1 MEQFLPYFYRRDR
14 AGGLIDKMD
23 RMTSAE
29 RERAVAYLKETM
41 AAVVLSTEGLTD
53 AQWRHKPSPEEWS
66 IAECVEHLGIVEN
79 FLLRTLQEMATAPA
93 APEDQL
99 ALVAGKEDMIVKAVP
114 ARESK
119 IKGPPGAM
127 PKGSEPGPALAR
139 FVEVRGRLIVYAGT
153 TSDPLRTRLFPHIV
167 FGPLDGF
174 QWLILLA
181 AHSERHRRQLE
192 EVKTSAGYPRAS
204 A

>member
-1 MEQFLPYFYRRDR
+1 
-14 AGGLIDKMD
+14 
-23 RMTSAE
+23 
-29 RERAVAYLKETM
+29 V
-41 AAVVLSTEGLTD
+41 EG
-53 AQWRHKPSPEEWS
+53 
-66 IAECVEHLGIVEN
+66 
-79 FLLRTLQEMATAPA
+79 FLLRTLQDLAAGPA

-119 IKGPPGAM
+119 VKGPPRAM
-127 PKGSEPGPALAR
+127 PKGCEPGVALAQ
-139 FVEVRGRLIVYAGT
+139 FVEARERLIVYAAT
-153 TSDPLRTRLFPHIV
+153 TGDPLRTRLFPHIV

-192 EVKTSAGYPRAS
+192 EVKTSAGYPAI
-204 A
+204 